1 MKDTLH
7 IFTDGGYTKNADRSY
22 YGFIMYKESKNNL
35 DILTVKTKKVKGSVP
50 FERLALMLAYD
61 YLVSS
66 NIVEKLNV
74 KVIVHTEMFEQVE
87 KSGTPYNR
95 VKINFE
101 KFLTKKTV
109 SFVYSPA
116 HKWDL
121 FNLIID
127 TLISDNNL
135 RRLVCQFDTSSVP
148 VMIKSN
154 IEMNTKGYIN
164 MYLLIYKMKLEN
176 LLADGNVK
184 KENFEVARSAYFEFF
199 MDKSITYKGKRLLL

>member
-1 MKDTLH
+1 MKDILH
-7 IFTDGGYTKNADRSY
+7 IFTDGGYNKNANRSY

-35 DILTVKTKKVKGSVP
+35 DILTVKTKKVKGPVP
-50 FERLALMLAYD
+50 FERLALILAYD

-66 NIVEKLNV
+66 NIVEKLNA
-74 KVIVHTEMFEQVE
+74 KVIVHTEMFEQIE
-87 KSGTPYNR
+87 KPGTPYNR

-101 KFLTKKTV
+101 TLLTKKIV

-127 TLISDNNL
+127 TLISDTNL
-135 RRLVCQFDTSSVP
+135 RELVRNFDTASISSV
-148 VMIKSN
+148 IKSN

-164 MYLLIYKMKLEN
+164 MYILIYKMKLEN

-184 KENFEVARSAYFEFF
+184 KEKFEVARSAYFEFF
-199 MDKSITYKGKRLLL
+199 MGKSITYKGKRLLL

>member
-1 MKDTLH
+1 MKDILH
-7 IFTDGGYTKNADRSY
+7 IFTDGGYNKNANRSY
-22 YGFIMYKESKNNL
+22 YGFIVYKESKNNL
-35 DILTVKTKKVKGSVP
+35 DILTVKTKKAKGAVS

-74 KVIVHTEMFEQVE
+74 KVIVHTEMFEQIE
-87 KSGTPYNR
+87 KPGTPYNR

-101 KFLTKKTV
+101 TLLTKKIV

-127 TLISDNNL
+127 TLISDTNL
-135 RRLVCQFDTSSVP
+135 RELVRNFATASLPSV
-148 VMIKSN
+148 IKSN

-164 MYLLIYKMKLEN
+164 MYLIIYKIKLET
-176 LLADGNVK
+176 LLADGNAK
-184 KENFEVARSAYFEFF
+184 KETFEVARSAYFEFF
-199 MDKSITYKGKRLLL
+199 MEKSITYKGKRLLL

>member
-1 MKDTLH
+1 MKETLH
-7 IFTDGGYTKNADRSY
+7 IFTDGGYNKNADRSY

-35 DILTVKTKKVKGSVP
+35 DILTVKTKKVKGRVP

-61 YLVSS
+61 YLDSS
-66 NIVEKLNV
+66 NIVKKLNV
-74 KVIVHTEMFEQVE
+74 KVIVHTEMFEQIE
-87 KSGTPYNR
+87 KPGTPYNR

-101 KFLTKKTV
+101 TLLTEKIV

-135 RRLVCQFDTSSVP
+135 RDLVRIFAISSVSS
-148 VMIKSN
+148 MIKSN

-199 MDKSITYKGKRLLL
+199 IDKSITYKGKRLLL